1 MHYLKIVIISFY
13 KGLCMLNKKLELLQD
28 GYTVIHKVIS
38 KYNNFGFVRVR
49 DTLNEYKI

>member
-1 MHYLKIVIISFY
+1 MRYLKIIIISLY

-28 GYTVIHKVIS
+28 GYTVIHNVIS

-49 DTLNEYKI
+49 DALNEYKI